1 VEPLQ
6 QLSATIPFAGEE
18 GICRFVLGPAMSRRI
33 AGGLLP
39 LLVCFSHVS

>member
-18 GICRFVLGPAMSRRI
+18 GSRRLVLEPAMSRRI
-33 AGGLLP
+33 
-39 LLVCFSHVS
+39 